1 MIFSKMT
8 LSFEMLEKAFGFP
21 EGVKIVAVSETM
33 LESET
38 VQFRILS
45 ENPPRNIKITSDD
58 PRTKMGQAFIPLT
71 DTAEVEVVRA
81 AT

>member
-8 LSFEMLEKAFGFP
+8 LSFDMLEKAFGFP
-21 EGVKIVAVSETM
+21 EGVKIVAVSEDAQRS
-33 LESET
+33 ES
-38 VQFRILS
+38 VQFRVLS
-45 ENPPRNIKITSDD
+45 ENPPRNIQITPDD
-58 PRTKMGQAFIPLT
+58 PITKMGQAFIPLA